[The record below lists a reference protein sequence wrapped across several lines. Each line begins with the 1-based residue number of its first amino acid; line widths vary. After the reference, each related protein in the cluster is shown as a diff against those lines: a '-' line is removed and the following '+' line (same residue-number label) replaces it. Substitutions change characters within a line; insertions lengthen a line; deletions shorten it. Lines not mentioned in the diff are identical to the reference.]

1 MDVEDA
7 PPSKVPRVER
17 KIGITDI
24 KLHSRL
30 NIYDFVGYDISLPGY
45 FDDKYT
51 HEPKDA
57 DSNFKMYGRIGHAAA
72 VFGDLDAL
80 QCLNEIDE
88 NPLTPV
94 RVDDK
99 NYKLDDISYILARTQ
114 HWKGLKWAVE
124 KGYSKTGWT
133 MGAAIYGEASM
144 KMLQWLHSKGCIAD
158 EATFEKAAHNSDMDI
173 MKWLREIGCPWD
185 EETFFNA
192 VYHENLDM
200 LMWLKKEG
208 CPWSMEVFEEA
219 AKTGNRDIMLW
230 LRVEGCPWESCTF
243 TAAIEGCADLFT
255 LKWLHYEK
263 CPWDKQ
269 AFIAAVKRGDL
280 EILKWLREKQCPWDA
295 ECIHTAVENKNGKVL
310 EWLRQEQCPRNE
322 ETHDM
327 LMKYCISHM
336 ETCRLDS

>member
-7 PPSKVPRVER
+7 PPSKVPRAER
-17 KIGITDI
+17 KIRITDI

-30 NIYDFVGYDISLPGY
+30 NIYDFVGYDISLPSY

-57 DSNFKMYGRIGHAAA
+57 DSKFKMYGRIGHAAA
-72 VFGDLDAL
+72 VFGDFDVL

-94 RVDDK
+94 RVVDK
-99 NYKLDDISYILARTQ
+99 NYKLDDICFILARTQ

-133 MGAAIYGEASM
+133 MGAAILGRASK

-158 EATFEKAAHNSDMDI
+158 EVTFRNGAINGNMEI
-173 MKWLREIGCPWD
+173 MQWLREVNCPWD
-185 EETFFNA
+185 ENTFINA
-192 VYHENLDM
+192 ISHEDMDM

-208 CPWSMEVFEEA
+208 CPWNELVFQKA

-230 LRVEGCPWESCTF
+230 LRVEGCPWDSRTF
-243 TAAIEGCADLFT
+243 SAAIEGGADLLT
-255 LKWLHYEK
+255 LKWLHHEK
-263 CPWDKQ
+263 CPWDKL
-269 AFIAAVKRGDL
+269 AFIAAVAEGDL
-280 EILKWLREKQCPWDA
+280 EILKWLREKKCPWDA
-295 ECIHTAVENKNGKVL
+295 ECIHIALKNENGEVL
-310 EWLRQEQCPRNE
+310 DWLRQENCPWNE
-322 ETHDM
+322 ETRNL
-327 LMKYCISHM
+327 LMTYCVRHM
-336 ETCRLDS
+336 VTKG